1 LKQVCEELSTVDKEK
16 LGNEAKKPV
25 DPYSVLD
32 SRKETSPNS
41 KMGDAE
47 PLDVVALLALPDSL
61 RKTALAL
68 LQFDRATAAMIASET
83 GRTVDA
89 ERIYLM
95 KLCDMGYVKM
105 EEQAQDIYFS
115 V

>member
-1 LKQVCEELSTVDKEK
+1 MCEELSTVDNEK
-16 LGNEAKKPV
+16 LEEGAKKPV

-32 SRKETSPNS
+32 SRKEAARDAEVE
-41 KMGDAE
+41 DAE

-68 LQFDRATAAMIASET
+68 FQFDRATVEMIAAET

-105 EEQAQDIYFS
+105 EKQVQDIYFS

>member
-1 LKQVCEELSTVDKEK
+1 MSTADKEK
-16 LGNEAKKPV
+16 LESGVKKPV

-32 SRKETSPNS
+32 SRKEAQR
-41 KMGDAE
+41 DAEGEDTE

-68 LQFDRATAAMIASET
+68 LQFDRATAAMIATET

-89 ERIYLM
+89 ESIYLM
-95 KLCDMGYVKM
+95 KLCDMRYVMM
-105 EEQAQDIYFS
+105 EKQAQDIYFS